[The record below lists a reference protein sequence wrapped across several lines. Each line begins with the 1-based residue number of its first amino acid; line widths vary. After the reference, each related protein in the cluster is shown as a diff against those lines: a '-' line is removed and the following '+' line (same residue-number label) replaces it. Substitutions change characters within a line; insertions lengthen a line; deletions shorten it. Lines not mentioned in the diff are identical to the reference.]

1 MTNPI
6 KNHKTSFSNQNFL
19 SSLSKILAT
28 GPECI
33 INNNLHCRISFLTH
47 VCPLKCSYHELT
59 ISYLRSF
66 LYASMNW
73 KWKILPNQSYN
84 VKTLAPSA
92 MLWTTDG
99 WVFSVLILT
108 VHDASVCAKI
118 PAVVTSK
125 EFLSYRQNKKLCF
138 SMFCFKKSSKV
149 IKLFPLSFL
158 LQMR

>member
-1 MTNPI
+1 MNKAMTNPI

-28 GPECI
+28 GLECI

-47 VCPLKCSYHELT
+47 VCPLKCSYHE
-59 ISYLRSF
+59 F
-66 LYASMNW
+66 LSLY
-73 KWKILPNQSYN
+73 QSYN

-99 WVFSVLILT
+99 WVFSVLILI

-118 PAVVTSK
+118 SAVFTSK